1 MTWIEKESGGEE
13 KWQKEEEAFVP
24 PDNCSGLVYC
34 NASQER
40 YKWSR
45 NIISCIWNTADNTV
59 SGPWGPLVLPLVV
72 LPPVRRAKNLDHLCT
87 VGWTNFF
94 WDLDLN
100 LLRAQNSFSGR
111 SRNSKSGRSSCILAL
126 IGPQDPQGPPST
138 PFWPLNITH
147 DSIGPCMPTPWPRE
161 TL

>member
-59 SGPWGPLVLPLVV
+59 FLGPWGPLVLPLLW
-72 LPPVRRAKNLDHLCT
+72 LPCRLSARTKNLDHVCT
-87 VGWTNFF
+87 GIAYMPYKSSEDSSNQPNCPKGSPLIHTSYRTRDHICCLWLSHSLSWFWVPLWWFWVPPCRF
-94 WDLDLN
+94 WDPN
-100 LLRAQNSFSGR
+100 R
-111 SRNSKSGRSSCILAL
+111 
-126 IGPQDPQGPPST
+126 
-138 PFWPLNITH
+138 
-147 DSIGPCMPTPWPRE
+147 
-161 TL
+161 